1 MTTDAPS
8 FALRIHRIHL
18 SNSPPVFKHGFAIS
32 PRLSREFCFEFLP
45 LRDQR
50 RREYRAPKHPQP
62 RVQHKKAHE
71 LVTTVTP
78 GSPGIPRAMVLTP
91 ITRSPRC
98 PGLLATVAC
107 ASYRRL
113 DPSVARSGPHA
124 LAVRGIAPSS
134 LAPPAST
141 ASRPAFRDDR
151 EPPLCVGRDQIAI
164 ALIWPRRQAK
174 FRNSENGTG
183 AFVWDCGGPLR
194 LKLRALSSAQARF
207 AVRSRFLIRFYR
219 RGYWPVSD
227 ASGLV

>member
-1 MTTDAPS
+1 MAGINPAMTTDAPS

-50 RREYRAPKHPQP
+50 AQGIPGAEAPAASRASS
-62 RVQHKKAHE
+62 KKAHE

-107 ASYRRL
+107 ASDRKL
-113 DPSVARSGPHA
+113 DPSVARSRPHA

-194 LKLRALSSAQARF
+194 LKLRAL
-207 AVRSRFLIRFYR
+207 
-219 RGYWPVSD
+219 
-227 ASGLV
+227 